1 MPRSSS
7 FGATPSRAGSP
18 ASKVGGAAVTRPRGV
33 AQQVRIIGGM
43 WKRTPLA
50 VIDAEGL
57 RPTPD
62 RVRETLFNWLGQD
75 LNGWRCIDVFAGS
88 GALGFEAAS
97 RGAAQVRLIERHPRV
112 AAQLRAVKDKL
123 EARGVEVLEADGAR
137 LLSSMAPGSADL
149 VFLDPPFDSGAL
161 PSALLAAS
169 RVCAPQGLIYVEAPV
184 PLAPLPVKKK
194 GPASLTL
201 DPESP
206 LARAWSGLM
215 QEEGWE
221 VSRQGVAGAVHYHLL
236 QRNTTT

>member
-7 FGATPSRAGSP
+7 SGAASSRTGSP
-18 ASKVGGAAVTRPRGV
+18 APRTGGAAVVRPRGV
-33 AQQVRIIGGM
+33 AQQVRIIGGQ

-50 VIDAEGL
+50 VIDADGL

-75 LNGWRCIDVFAGS
+75 LSGWRCVDVFAGS

-97 RGAAQVRLIERHPRV
+97 RGAAAVRLIERHPRV

-123 EARGVEVLEADGAR
+123 EARGVEVVEADGAR

-149 VFLDPPFDSGAL
+149 VFLDPPFDSSVL

-169 RVCAPQGLIYVEAPV
+169 RVCAPLGQIYVEAPV

-194 GPASLTL
+194 GPPSVTL
-201 DPESP
+201 DPASA
-206 LARAWSGLM
+206 LAQAWSTLT
-215 QEEGWE
+215 QDGWE
-221 VSRQGVAGAVHYHLL
+221 VSHQGVAGAVHYHLL
-236 QRNTTT
+236 QRSTTT